1 MLPILDLP
9 VEIAA
14 RTREQQAA
22 APYCGLGFSKGQLP
36 ADLHA
41 RMIER
46 LASCAMLFRAENKI
60 DEIRTREPGII
71 PALYFEDHAFNASVG
86 ATLLPAH
93 EQWSG
98 MKLELTACYG
108 FRAYQ
113 RGSYL
118 HQHVDRTLTHII
130 SSTIC
135 VDCRLDSPWPLYLE
149 DIDGKPH
156 QIDMQPG
163 EFVHYEGARLVH
175 GRPYPLNGDYYVGMF
190 LHYRPLHFAAAGTQP
205 I

>member
-1 MLPILDLP
+1 MLKLLDLP
-9 VEIAA
+9 ADIAM

-41 RMIER
+41 RMVEK
-46 LASCAMLFRAENKI
+46 LAACAGLFRAESRI
-60 DEIRTREPGII
+60 DEIKTREPAII
-71 PALYFEDHAFNASVG
+71 PALYFEDHAFNASVIK
-86 ATLLPAH
+86 ALQPAH

-98 MKLELTACYG
+98 MELEPTACYG

-113 RGSYL
+113 KGSYL

-135 VDCRLDSPWPLYLE
+135 VDCRLDSPWPLYIE

-175 GRPYPLNGDYYVGMF
+175 GRPYPLDGDYYVGMF
-190 LHYRPLHFAAAGTQP
+190 VHYRPMHFAATATQAL
-205 I
+205 